1 MHTSS
6 SRAGVEQ
13 EVNPHQSQQNKP
25 VYNAVKHMF
34 KKCNYIGM
42 YLVTMYLFYVY
53 YQPECRHVHTPNVMT
68 LLKYTHAFKHST
80 QSTLRRPEVHMF
92 TWKIGIC
99 ITPMYMGDS
108 HVHAA

>member
-68 LLKYTHAFKHST
+68 LLKYTHAQALNTVYTKTTGST
-80 QSTLRRPEVHMF
+80 YVYLEN
-92 TWKIGIC
+92 WNL
-99 ITPMYMGDS
+99 Y
-108 HVHAA
+108 HAYVYGG